1 LVADARHGYLGEI
14 LSVARCALAPKRG
27 CAYHFSV
34 RLTASHLLGLLLLVS
49 ACATAEGPNETVATT
64 THALLRVDRSA
75 QVGSES
81 QATGV
86 AFAGV
91 VRVPELADPE
101 LLLRLSGKGPTLP
114 ALGQC
119 STTSHERDA
128 LPTGDLGH
136 AEFLSAGDVVLG
148 TAEVETLLAPRAFPI
163 LPAEPL
169 SGVVYTSRDRA
180 SAPPGGALYLLK
192 TSGSEQL
199 PGLELR
205 VQAPDEL
212 TDVTVGGVA
221 FAGLQPLDSS
231 TELVVSWRPGD
242 ARDVVYVEVTGAASS
257 GSLGLCAFRD
267 ADGRG
272 TLPRGLFGATGA
284 GSLALHRLR
293 EVAADVPAL
302 DGAEVRFDFALTAE
316 VAFR

>member
-1 LVADARHGYLGEI
+1 
-14 LSVARCALAPKRG
+14 
-27 CAYHFSV
+27 
-34 RLTASHLLGLLLLVS
+34 LLGLLLLAG
-49 ACATAEGPNETVATT
+49 ACEPTGAAEPVATT

-75 QVGSES
+75 RVGAESE
-81 QATGV
+81 ATGV

-114 ALGQC
+114 APGQC
-119 STTSHERDA
+119 TTSSHERDV
-128 LPTGDLGH
+128 LPAGDLGR
-136 AEFLSAGDVVLG
+136 AEFLDAGDVLLG
-148 TAEVETLLAPRAFPI
+148 TSDVQTLLAPRAFPI

-180 SAPPGGALYLLK
+180 AAPLPGGAGYLLK
-192 TSGSEQL
+192 TTGSDQL

-205 VQAPDEL
+205 VQAPEEL
-212 TDVTVGGVA
+212 RDVTVAGMA
-221 FAGLQPLDSS
+221 FDRLPSLDGNG
-231 TELVVSWRPGD
+231 ELTVSWRAGD
-242 ARDVVYVEVTGAASS
+242 ARDLVYVEVAGATA

-272 TLPRGLFGATGA
+272 ALPRGLFGATGP

-293 EVAADVPAL
+293 EVAADVPSL
-302 DGAEVRFDFALTAE
+302 DGAEVRFDFALTAD
-316 VAFR
+316 VSFR

>member
-1 LVADARHGYLGEI
+1 M
-14 LSVARCALAPKRG
+14 
-27 CAYHFSV
+27 
-34 RLTASHLLGLLLLVS
+34 RLTSPHLLGLLLLAS
-49 ACATAEGPNETVATT
+49 ACASVEGPNETVATT

-75 QVGSES
+75 HVGAESE
-81 QATGV
+81 ATGV

-119 STTSHERDA
+119 STSGHERDA
-128 LPTGDLGH
+128 LPTGELGH
-136 AEFLSAGDVVLG
+136 AEFLAAGDVVLG
-148 TAEVETLLAPRAFPI
+148 TADGETLLAPRAFPI

-169 SGVVYTSRDRA
+169 SGVVYTSPDRA
-180 SAPPGGALYLLK
+180 SEALPGGAAYLLK
-192 TSGSEQL
+192 TTGSEQL

-212 TDVTVGGVA
+212 SDVTIGGAA
-221 FAGLQPLDSS
+221 FDNLPTVDGSS
-231 TELVVSWRPGD
+231 ELLVSWRPGD
-242 ARDVVYVEVTGAASS
+242 ARDIVYVEVMGAANG

-272 TLPRGLFGATGA
+272 TLPRGLFGATGP